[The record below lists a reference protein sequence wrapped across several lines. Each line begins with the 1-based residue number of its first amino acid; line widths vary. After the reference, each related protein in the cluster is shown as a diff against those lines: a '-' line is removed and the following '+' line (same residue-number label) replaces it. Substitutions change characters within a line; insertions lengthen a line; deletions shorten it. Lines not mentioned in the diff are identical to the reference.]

1 MTTKQELLDMQCS
14 QMEVA
19 PGAYGPFL
27 RSVHLRKWRFQV
39 LLSELEERSFKCR
52 FFQDGICGE
61 QVLLMEGFLLQSC
74 NVSPTNFVQQQM
86 VMLSW
91 CELLKLI
98 LSLNGL
104 TCTLHKTLCGEVEG

>member
-52 FFQDGICGE
+52 FFQDGICGNRY
-61 QVLLMEGFLLQSC
+61 C
-74 NVSPTNFVQQQM
+74 
-86 VMLSW
+86 
-91 CELLKLI
+91 
-98 LSLNGL
+98 
-104 TCTLHKTLCGEVEG
+104 